1 MGCELRTIVTLE
13 NDRSFH
19 EKEYVHEQEGNLCG
33 TLRSKRSD
41 DTEFGQMFLDIN
53 LMTNGDETVVGE
65 RGIKLS
71 GGQRA
76 RISLARALYY
86 DADVY
91 LLDDPLSA
99 VDAEV
104 GNHLYSQYLMTYVI
118 EVLVLDEKLANNKP
132 LYGTYENILE
142 KLSNLSTFFTD
153 SFKDPLTSIKKI
165 EEQAIFKSK
174 EFDRIYKLDDIDKA
188 SGNSVSWKVYKDF
201 FRAAG
206 NPYLILL
213 TSMLLN
219 IIYAL
224 ILLGFDYWIKI
235 WTEFEDQKNCASG
248 NCLTST
254 EHLELSSN
262 FFFQNNQNSLIILS
276 IICLV
281 SVLFSIPTIFFDIM
295 FCLSAA
301 RKLHDLMFNKLL
313 HAPIKFF
320 NSNPIGEIL
329 NRFTKDIGE
338 IDEYIPEGYQDVVH
352 ETIKCILMILAV
364 CFVEPYLFIVT
375 ILMIVLAV
383 FATKIYTKSYTTLK
397 RAENITKSPVF
408 THVSITLDGL
418 STIRAYGALDRFRK
432 KFHNLQDLNMASY
445 YMYYSIQRWFA
456 LYSEFIGSLM
466 LCFVTIIPVLYHR
479 ALSASSIGFII
490 SQLVH
495 VSSAVQMRI
504 KTSLTLQTRFT
515 SVERVLEYGAIHSEA
530 DRKCAE
536 EDTPPDNWPH
546 KGSIFA
552 NNVSLAYNKNTCVL
566 KDICFSIKGGQ
577 KVGVIGRTGA
587 GKTSLINAI
596 FRLVEPSGC
605 LEIDGID
612 ITKIGLH
619 QLRKSISI
627 IPQEPLLFKSTIRYN
642 LDPFGSYN
650 DAKLWSALESVELKA
665 MVGHFPEKLN
675 TTFTEGTNLSVGE
688 QQLICV
694 ARAILKDNK
703 IIVLDEA
710 TSSVDVMTDKIIQK
724 TIRTKFKDFTVITIA
739 HRIHTVIDADVIMV
753 IDNGHIVEMDS
764 PKNLVQNKDG
774 HFYKTILET
783 GSSAPLLIK
792 QCLG

>member
-397 RAENITKSPVF
+397 RAENIT
-408 THVSITLDGL
+408 
-418 STIRAYGALDRFRK
+418 
-432 KFHNLQDLNMASY
+432 
-445 YMYYSIQRWFA
+445 
-456 LYSEFIGSLM
+456 
-466 LCFVTIIPVLYHR
+466 
-479 ALSASSIGFII
+479 LSASSIGFII